1 MPGNWHDDP
10 NHWHDGWNHQ
20 FRVNLITTSACSLEP
35 WESWLIREIIPKW
48 PNYSAWWIMMIY
60 PDTYIYIYTYVHSY
74 ALVLG
79 SALVYL
85 PKHKD
90 LAPEMLRWRIRSLA
104 AAVTGKL
111 NGAIMCLFLSYTY
124 IYICM
129 YIYIFVLYC
138 LLYIY
143 TYIYM
148 YCSLYCY
155 IYILV
160 NEAIH
165 KYILGDCLLYIY
177 IYIYVYIYIYICIY
191 ICTAIVSYFFQVFDI
206 TTSNVQNSQV
216 SGSKVS
222 PRGEQ
227 VLY

>member
-35 WESWLIREIIPKW
+35 WESWFLREIIPKW

-60 PDTYIYIYTYVHSY
+60 PDTYIYIFYTYVHSY

-85 PKHKD
+85 PKHED
-90 LAPEMLRWRIRSLA
+90 LAPRDAKVKNSKSCGSCNWEAERCDH
-104 AAVTGKL
+104 VFVFKL
-111 NGAIMCLFLSYTY
+111 Y
-124 IYICM
+124 IYIYMYIYIIIYICIYVCM
-129 YIYIFVLYC
+129 YIYMY
-138 LLYIY
+138 YIAYY
-143 TYIYM
+143 TYIHIYI
-148 YCSLYCY
+148 YVLLTILLY

-177 IYIYVYIYIYICIY
+177 TYIYIYVYIYIHIHMYIYLYCY
-191 ICTAIVSYFFQVFDI
+191 CFLLF
-206 TTSNVQNSQV
+206 
-216 SGSKVS
+216 SG
-222 PRGEQ
+222 
-227 VLY
+227 LWYNN